1 MNGRRAATRTGA
13 VGTAPAQRRLP
24 PHAGPAPDRRPDEA
38 ATDVALPVGEVAR
51 MAGVTVRTLHHY
63 DEVGLVLPGAR
74 SPAGYRLYAEA
85 DLTRLQSVLAYRE
98 LGFGLDEIKELLD
111 GDLSPA
117 DELEHL
123 RRQHRMLTERITRL
137 QRVLA
142 SLDTTMEAHTM
153 GIRLTPQERLEV
165 FGEHDPEQHAEEVR
179 ERWGDTDSYRQS
191 QERTS
196 RYRKQDWLEIK
207 AQGEEVESRFARL
220 LADGVP
226 AEAEQAMDVAEAH
239 RLQIDRWF
247 YTCSHEMHTGL
258 ADMYVADPRFTKH
271 YEDVAPG
278 LAQYV
283 HDAIH
288 ANAVRSVS

>member
-1 MNGRRAATRTGA
+1 
-13 VGTAPAQRRLP
+13 
-24 PHAGPAPDRRPDEA
+24 
-38 ATDVALPVGEVAR
+38 

-63 DEVGLVLPGAR
+63 DEVGLVRPVGR
-74 SPAGYRLYAEA
+74 SAAGYRLYAEA
-85 DLTRLQSVLAYRE
+85 DLTRLQTVLAYRE

-123 RRQHRMLTERITRL
+123 RRQHAMLTERIARL

-165 FGEHDPEQHAEEVR
+165 FGDHDPAEYADEVH
-179 ERWGDTDSYRQS
+179 ERWGETDSYRQS
-191 QERTS
+191 QQRVAG
-196 RYRKQDWLEIK
+196 YGKQDWMQLRAETEEIE
-207 AQGEEVESRFARL
+207 GRLARL
-220 LADGVP
+220 LAEGVP
-226 AEAEQAMDVAEAH
+226 AEDVRAMDAAEAN

-247 YTCSHEMHTGL
+247 YTCTPEMHTGL

-278 LAQYV
+278 LARYV

-288 ANAVRSVS
+288 ANAVRSVG